1 MMFKRFLVASLFTV
15 SLLAIPASAGAVDVI
30 GKNCTGRA
38 ANSSI
43 CVDNNPAADAE
54 NPIFGPKG
62 IITTIINLLSVIT
75 GIVAVIIIILAGLKY
90 ISSGSNPQDV
100 TQARER
106 ILYAFVGLIIAALAQ
121 VLVRFIIGKVGF
133 I

>member
-1 MMFKRFLVASLFTV
+1 MLKRYLLLV
-15 SLLAIPASAGAVDVI
+15 SLLAIPLLTIPASVSAVDVI
-30 GKNCTGRA
+30 GKNCTGRTA
-38 ANSSI
+38 SSSI

-62 IITTIINLLSVIT
+62 ILTTVINLLSVIT